1 MVRRKLFYGLIC
13 LVVSGGMFS
22 GAPVLAQTSL
32 VFAKPGPLDYSAGIS
47 EEILKEAYSRI
58 GITVTT
64 REFPGERAL
73 KMSNS
78 GAVDGEVNR
87 IHGIRKKYAN
97 LRMVPV
103 AINAIEGLAFTNKP
117 GIKVR
122 SWEDLRPHKLGLRIG
137 AKYAEYGTAGMQVAS
152 VKTNDQV
159 FSMLGKHRTEIA
171 ISTRIE
177 GVLTI
182 HKLGL
187 KNIRLI
193 EPPLVSL
200 ELFHFLHK
208 KHEALVPRIRKALE
222 EMARE
227 GRIEAIKT
235 AAIKK
240 LLSEAP

>member
-1 MVRRKLFYGLIC
+1 MVRRKSIPGLIC
-13 LVVSGGMFS
+13 QVVLAWLFT

-32 VFAKPGPLDYSAGIS
+32 IFAKPGPLDYSAGIS

-64 REFPGERAL
+64 QEFPGERAL

-78 GAVDGEVNR
+78 GTVDGEVNR

-103 AINAIEGLAFTNKP
+103 AINAIEGLAFTNNPDVK
-117 GIKVR
+117 IR
-122 SWEDLRPHKLGLRIG
+122 SWEDLRPYRLGLRIG
-137 AKYAEYGTAGMQVAS
+137 AKYAEYGTAGMRVAP

-193 EPPLVSL
+193 DPPLVSL

-208 KHEALVPRIRKALE
+208 KHEALLPRIQKALE

-240 LLSEAP
+240 LLARTP

>member
-1 MVRRKLFYGLIC
+1 MSGRKLFIGLVC
-13 LVVSGGMFS
+13 QVVLAWTIN
-22 GAPVLAQTSL
+22 GAPALAQTSL
-32 VFAKPGPLDYSAGIS
+32 IFAKPGPLDYSAGIS

-64 REFPGERAL
+64 KEFPGERAL

-87 IHGIRKKYAN
+87 IHGIRKKYEN

-117 GIKVR
+117 DIKVS
-122 SWEDLRPHKLGLRIG
+122 SWDDLRPYKLGLRIG
-137 AKYAEYGTAGMQVAS
+137 AKYAEYGTVGMQVSS

-159 FSMLGKHRTEIA
+159 FSMLGKNRTEIA

-193 EPPLVSL
+193 DPPLVSL

-208 KHEALVPRIRKALE
+208 KHDALVPRVQKALE
-222 EMARE
+222 DMARE

-240 LLSEAP
+240 LLAQTP